1 MYCSTHSLSGMHPV
15 VLDYLLGSGITAR
28 VWVVCMAIRNAC
40 RWLCFYNL
48 QRFEMAQ

>member
-1 MYCSTHSLSGMHPV
+1 MHYQTCSLSDMHPV
-15 VLDYLLGSGITAR
+15 VLVYLLGIGVTAW
-28 VWVVCMAIRNAC
+28 VWVVCVAIRNAC